1 MDYFSINLSKSRLF
15 DDGSGYLCFYMPKH
29 PLARQ
34 NGTVALQRHILSVYL
49 GRWLTD
55 GEMIWFINKDR
66 HDVRVEN
73 LQLVTQQEFL
83 QLIQPLA
90 NRIELE
96 CKVCGNP
103 FTVVESQIH
112 RRLHC
117 SKSCQIK
124 ASRRFEI
131 DPKELEKLVWEMPT
145 VHVAALLGVSDKA
158 IEKRC
163 KKYGI
168 RKPPRGYWRK
178 VETGNWEEEYTER
191 PYQPGNLPAIRG

>member
-1 MDYFSINLSKSRLF
+1 MDSLSIDLSKCRFF
-15 DDGSGYLCFYMPKH
+15 DDGNGYLCFYMPKH

-34 NGTVALQRHILSVYL
+34 NGTVALQRHILSVHL
-49 GRWLTD
+49 GRWLD
-55 GEMIWFINKDR
+55 DNEMIWFINKDR

-73 LQLVTQQEFL
+73 LQLVTQKEFL
-83 QLIQPLA
+83 ELFAPDG
-90 NRIELE
+90 NPIELT
-96 CKVCGNP
+96 CKLCGKP
-103 FTVVESQIH
+103 FTVVESQVH
-112 RRLHC
+112 RRWHC
-117 SKSCQIK
+117 SRKCQAE

-145 VHVAALLGVSDKA
+145 VHVATLLGVSDKA

-178 VETGNWEEEYTER
+178 IETGHWEEEDVER
-191 PYQPGNLPAIRG
+191 PYQPGNSPAIRG